1 MPHLPRYN
9 SKRKKYDRNY
19 SNMLLA
25 RSISSNLS
33 FNNRTFFNVNFRG
46 ARLRKFKLTNCNF
59 ILCDFSGTIMNKGKF
74 TNVIFKKC
82 VFYAPVLRDSVFKNC
97 KFQDCFF
104 VNMNENVLS
113 NCEKEACL
121 SYDHYDLTIPSES
134 NLILEFTKEY
144 RIFQKNRLIHIKGG
158 KINKAT
164 IFILLQYMPY
174 TVFVKKLRKL
184 CENNLQGKIFTTMRL
199 LEVLQKT
206 RC

>member
-1 MPHLPRYN
+1 M
-9 SKRKKYDRNY
+9 
-19 SNMLLA
+19 
-25 RSISSNLS
+25 
-33 FNNRTFFNVNFRG
+33 F
-46 ARLRKFKLTNCNF
+46 
-59 ILCDFSGTIMNKGKF
+59 
-74 TNVIFKKC
+74 
-82 VFYAPVLRDSVFKNC
+82 
-97 KFQDCFF
+97 FF

-121 SYDHYDLTIPSES
+121 SYDYYDLTIPSES

-174 TVFVKKLRKL
+174 AVFVKKLRKL

-206 RC
+206 RY